1 MKKRLLSMTLA
12 GVMAAGMLAGCGSS
26 GSTDTKGSA
35 ASSGSGDYYLDFVF
49 KTTSNEYT
57 QYLMAGVKAAAKD
70 LGVQADMKGATS
82 ETSYDEQQNMI
93 ETDLNSGKYDALI
106 TAPLQGDTVA
116 TLIQDVDT
124 PVFAIDGDFQSDK
137 KISFIGISQFNAA
150 ESGGEAAVEAAKKA
164 GWKELNAICIAG
176 VRGDEAAED
185 RKNGYKEGVEANGG
199 TFLDDEVQY
208 ADSVADKAVN
218 SMEAIMQNHPEGIA
232 MILCHNDDCAMAAAR
247 AAKNNEAYKDTIF
260 VGIDGNIS
268 ACESILNGEET
279 MTVASDTYGTGYNAV
294 VTAVDYLNGKDVDS
308 FVESDVQI
316 VTKDNAQEHMDKLK
330 KQLASLDKSEIGSAA
345 E

>member
-12 GVMAAGMLAGCGSS
+12 GVMAVGMLTGCNSS
-26 GSTDTKGSA
+26 GSTGAKGSA
-35 ASSGSGDYYLDFVF
+35 DSSGSGDYYLDFVF

-57 QYLMAGVKAAAKD
+57 QYLMAGVKAAAND

-93 ETDLNSGKYDALI
+93 ETDLNSNKYDALI

-116 TLIQDVDT
+116 TLIQDTDT
-124 PVFAIDGDFQSDK
+124 PVFAIDGDFESDK

-150 ESGGEAAVEAAKKA
+150 KSGGEAAVEAAKKA
-164 GWKELNAICIAG
+164 GWNDLNAICIAG

-185 RKNGYKEGVEANGG
+185 RKNGYKEGVEASGG
-199 TFLDDEVQY
+199 TFLEDEVQY

-218 SMEAIMQNHPEGIA
+218 SMEAIMQNHPEGVA

-247 AAKNNEAYKDTIF
+247 AAKGNDAFKDTIF

-279 MTVASDTYGTGYNAV
+279 MTVASGTYGTGYNAV
-294 VTAVDYLNGKDVDS
+294 VVAVDYLNGKNVEG

-330 KQLASLDKSEIGSAA
+330 KQLASLDKSDIGSAA